1 MTVFGLG
8 VEDGTHTGRETSEAK
23 KTGLPV
29 TKELSEES
37 LSSANTGGKGSAL
50 QQWEPCRGCGD
61 HRNAPGGREKLRKT
75 ASITLEEQA
84 PSTLLLALCFHTSSF
99 LPALGTAASSS
110 PSPASS
116 SKRPVGAADP
126 LHTFKPNREE
136 NGAFSELSSTS
147 TTQTLPPP
155 AAPAPEDPGES
166 W

>member
-8 VEDGTHTGRETSEAK
+8 VEDGTHTGREMSEAK

-29 TKELSEES
+29 TKELSEEL
-37 LSSANTGGKGSAL
+37 LSFANRGGKGSAL

-84 PSTLLLALCFHTSSF
+84 PSTLLLAL
-99 LPALGTAASSS
+99 PALGTAASSS

-116 SKRPVGAADP
+116 SERPVGAADP
-126 LHTFKPNREE
+126 LRAFKPNREE

-155 AAPAPEDPGES
+155 AASAPEDPGES